1 VSPLGIFSGWSA
13 FDWFKAV
20 FRLVLSALAALPVL
34 LGLNL
39 LPYLDYSREEAR
51 RIHTWHETKRI
62 AEKISAK
69 PEDALQQAAAQKDI
83 WGNSYR
89 IEVMPGGHYRVSTP
103 GSDGVLDAPDKKDS
117 DDIHSEMKSAPTE
130 VFKRQRRRQWIIA
143 FAAWGSGVSPKSPMK
158 AHKTCEHSRAA
169 VSSDLQQDGWK

>member
-1 VSPLGIFSGWSA
+1 VSPLRIFSGWDA

-34 LGLNL
+34 IVLNL

-51 RIHTWHETKRI
+51 RIQTWYETKRI
-62 AEKISAK
+62 AGEISGN
-69 PEDALQQAAAQKDI
+69 PEAAQQQAAAQKDV

-89 IEVMPGGHYRVSTP
+89 VEIMPSGPYRVSTP
-103 GSDGVLDAPDKKDS
+103 GSDGVYDAPGKEDS

-143 FAAWGSGVSPKSPMK
+143 FAAWVLCSVGLFLVF
-158 AHKTCEHSRAA
+158 HRR
-169 VSSDLQQDGWK
+169 VL